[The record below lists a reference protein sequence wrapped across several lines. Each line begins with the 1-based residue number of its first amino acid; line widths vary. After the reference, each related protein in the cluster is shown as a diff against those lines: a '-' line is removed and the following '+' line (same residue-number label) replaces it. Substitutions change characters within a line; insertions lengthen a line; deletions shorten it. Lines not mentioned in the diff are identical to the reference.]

1 VVVVVV
7 VAGGEKVLG
16 GGTKA
21 AAMYGDE
28 WTSLLPAVHTTHVRT
43 STRPTATTAATDA
56 DAARMTEF
64 IVVAFFMPRPWEIS
78 LL

>member
-1 VVVVVV
+1 MVVVVVV
-7 VAGGEKVLG
+7 SRGEKVLG

-21 AAMYGDE
+21 AAMKGDE
-28 WTSLLPAVHTTHVRT
+28 STSRLPTVAHTKPVRT

-64 IVVAFFMPRPWEIS
+64 IVDVAAMGDLW
-78 LL
+78 